1 MKLRVS
7 VTLNINKKYTCH
19 SFYLSPSPCLF
30 FKYTSVKMKKRLT
43 YVKPA
48 VSDNKILIV
57 ATHRCV
63 VNL

>member
-30 FKYTSVKMKKRLT
+30 FNYSSVKRKKD

-48 VSDNKILIV
+48 ASDNKILIV